1 MYFKLFCFAYIICCD
16 MKYSIIIWGD
26 QFYYPMAVYLYI
38 VVFISKTDLMN
49 KLVQK
54 ECDHKR

>member
-1 MYFKLFCFAYIICCD
+1 
-16 MKYSIIIWGD
+16 
-26 QFYYPMAVYLYI
+26 MAVYLCI

-54 ECDHKR
+54 ECDHNRLTF